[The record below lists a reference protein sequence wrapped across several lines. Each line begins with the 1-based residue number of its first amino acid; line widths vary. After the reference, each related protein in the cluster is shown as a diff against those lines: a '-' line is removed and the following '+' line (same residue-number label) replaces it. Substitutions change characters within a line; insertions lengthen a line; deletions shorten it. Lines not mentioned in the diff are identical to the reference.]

1 MTLINFTSLLIRKNL
16 KVKTNKM
23 NTKTKKPA
31 VIKAEPVQAEKKTT
45 TKKVVKKA
53 ELDVNK
59 VIRAKMTNLETAYM
73 AALSGKIKFGEVKSV
88 FKKLHKEIKESRK
101 K

>member
-1 MTLINFTSLLIRKNL
+1 
-16 KVKTNKM
+16 M

-31 VIKAEPVQAEKKTT
+31 VMKAEPVQAEKKTI
-45 TKKVVKKA
+45 KKVVKVV
-53 ELDVNK
+53 ESTDLNK
-59 VIRAKMTNLETAYM
+59 EIRAKMTNLETAYLE
-73 AALSGKIKFGEVKSV
+73 ALNGKIKFGEVKSM

>member
-1 MTLINFTSLLIRKNL
+1 
-16 KVKTNKM
+16 M
-23 NTKTKKPA
+23 NTKAKKPA

-45 TKKVVKKA
+45 TTKKVVKK
-53 ELDVNK
+53 EESVDLNK
-59 VIRAKMTNLETAYM
+59 VIRSKMTNLETAYM
-73 AALSGKIKFGEVKSV
+73 AAVSGKIKFGEVKSV

>member
-1 MTLINFTSLLIRKNL
+1 MCQVTRKNL
-16 KVKTNKM
+16 KLKTNKM
-23 NTKTKKPA
+23 NTKSKKPA
-31 VIKAEPVQAEKKTT
+31 VIKAEPTKAEKKT

-53 ELDVNK
+53 ESTTLNK
-59 VIRAKMTNLETAYM
+59 VVRAKMTNLETAYI
-73 AALSGKIKFGEVKSV
+73 AAISGKIKFGEVKSV